1 MASRS
6 VTLRALFLVVLFG
19 VAWAHALGLT
29 RLADPTD
36 IDWMISGGDWMAH
49 FFGWLFVRAAP
60 WGLPLGQAPALLA
73 PHGTNAALTDAIPL
87 LSTLGKVLSPL
98 APDRFQLFGLWLV
111 GGVIGT
117 GVAGVLSVRAWF
129 KDVWSLTWAGCLFVM
144 NPIVSTRAGH
154 PSFMAFW
161 VLTGLVGATLWPV
174 PDARS
179 GRRVA
184 IVTLVLCLVA
194 TGIHGYLA
202 VMAAAL
208 VGASLLRLALVAR
221 PFAWPER
228 LAWFFAGPVVTLFG
242 LWLFGYLGSF
252 GGGKPTNMTAEG
264 FGQFSADLLTFFNP
278 ITWSR
283 FVPAFGMG
291 PRQYEGYAYLG
302 LGTAALLL
310 VGLAS
315 LVWRR
320 PSRAAWLTAAPVVV
334 ITLVMFGYALSNH
347 VTIGGREIADFTAFY
362 AKLEP
367 WPSVLRGSGR
377 FVFPL
382 YALLTMTAVLAATR
396 LQAKW
401 RPMALGLAALLQLVD
416 FDASRAHFGQP
427 PAPAFTAFTDPTWKL
442 MRDGYRHVVVHPI
455 QLQWLCP
462 FDGPLIAKLSW
473 EAYLQGLT
481 INSGHVGR
489 PPPDYSCTRHLA
501 PEELQRD
508 AVYLPY
514 FKQYLPDFTAAGFI
528 CGAIENRVVC
538 VSPDNDT
545 PLKAELLRRR
555 GP

>member
-6 VTLRALFLVVLFG
+6 VTLRALVLVTLFG
-19 VAWAHALGLT
+19 LAWAHALGLT
-29 RLADPTD
+29 HLADPTA

-60 WGLPLGQAPALLA
+60 WGLPLGQAPGLLA
-73 PHGTNAALTDAIPL
+73 PYGTNAALTDAIPL
-87 LSTLGKVLSPL
+87 LSTLGKLVSPF

-111 GGVIGT
+111 SGVIGT
-117 GVAGVLSVRAWF
+117 GVAGVLAVRAWL
-129 KDVWSLTWAGCLFVM
+129 KDVWSLTFAGCLFVM
-144 NPIVSTRAGH
+144 NPIVSTRPGH

-161 VLTGLVGATLWPV
+161 VLTGLVGAALWPV

-184 IVTLVLCLVA
+184 IVTLVLGFLA

-208 VGASLLRLALVAR
+208 VGASLLRLCFIAK
-221 PFAWPER
+221 PFSWPER

-242 LWLFGYLGSF
+242 LWLFGYLSSL

-278 ITWSR
+278 TDWSR
-283 FVPAFGMG
+283 LVPPLGMG

-302 LGTAALLL
+302 IGTASLLL
-310 VGLAS
+310 LGLAS
-315 LVWRR
+315 LTWKR
-320 PSRAAWLTAAPVVV
+320 PSRAAWLTVLPSLLACLALFV
-334 ITLVMFGYALSNH
+334 FALSNH
-347 VTIGGREIADFTAFY
+347 VTIGGKGIADFVEFY
-362 AKLEP
+362 ARLEP
-367 WPSVLRGSGR
+367 LPSIFRSSGR

-396 LQAKW
+396 LQEKW

-416 FDASRAHFGQP
+416 FDPTHARFYKP
-427 PAPAFTAFTDPTWKL
+427 NVPAFTALTDPAWKL
-442 MRDGYRHVVVHPI
+442 MHDGYRHIVVHPI
-455 QLQWLCP
+455 QLQWLCA